1 MQKFFTVVLLVFIV
15 FTTSTSQAEK
25 TYRQAPQWEITEW
38 INSPALKVEDLRG
51 RVVIIDFFQLW
62 CPGCNK
68 FSIPLLQ
75 HWEQVFDEEIKQK
88 KLAVISIH
96 TVFEGHSYQ
105 NPQRLRRFLKQK
117 GITHPVGV
125 DRNIKGAFVP
135 VTMQRYN
142 TRGTPEMAF
151 LDKKG
156 RIRFQKFGFFQPK
169 KGEALIRQLLT
180 E

>member
-1 MQKFFTVVLLVFIV
+1 M
-15 FTTSTSQAEK
+15 
-25 TYRQAPQWEITEW
+25 
-38 INSPALKVEDLRG
+38 
-51 RVVIIDFFQLW
+51 
-62 CPGCNK
+62 
-68 FSIPLLQ
+68 
-75 HWEQVFDEEIKQK
+75 FDEEIKRK

-105 NPQRLRRFLKQK
+105 NPQRLRRFLKEK
-117 GITHPVGV
+117 GIEHPVGV

-135 VTMQRYN
+135 ETMRRYN

-169 KGEALIRQLLT
+169 DGEALIRKLLT